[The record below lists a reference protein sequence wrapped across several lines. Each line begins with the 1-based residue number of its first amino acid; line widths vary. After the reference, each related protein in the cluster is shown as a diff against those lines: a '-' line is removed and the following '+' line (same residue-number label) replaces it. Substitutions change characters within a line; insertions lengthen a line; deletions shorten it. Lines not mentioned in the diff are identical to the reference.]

1 MKEAKGR
8 ASSSRSKSQR
18 ESSRQQT
25 GQAVQE
31 RKESGRHSKAVMFS
45 LSPRTLDQTVKGAP
59 AVFKCAQEVD
69 LGRYDRGKLG
79 MSVPGGWDQD
89 PKHRT
94 RTELLEARRKSKI
107 PDPTFDLDGD
117 GIVSRE
123 EYILSVKYDKDRDGK
138 LCTPE
143 RDAALRALKDNH
155 PLTKF
160 TSTRPKTVP
169 VKPDGEVFI
178 SISISISISVHLSIC
193 PLHVFASPHF
203 PCFIPSFLTGQMD
216 EAAGQGQ
223 PERPKTRTELMQ
235 KRKEENLH
243 HNQRGYEQYEDAVSK
258 VRSSLILAICFSLWS
273 NLASSSSLFSSL
285 S

>member
-169 VKPDGEVFI
+169 VKPDGE
-178 SISISISISVHLSIC
+178 
-193 PLHVFASPHF
+193 
-203 PCFIPSFLTGQMD
+203 
-216 EAAGQGQ
+216 GQ